1 MVESVSNLIHVYMGA
16 CACRLGI
23 NMQLG
28 SNKVFITRSACQM
41 NEYDNKHYNILRK

>member
-1 MVESVSNLIHVYMGA
+1 MVESVSNLIHVDMGA